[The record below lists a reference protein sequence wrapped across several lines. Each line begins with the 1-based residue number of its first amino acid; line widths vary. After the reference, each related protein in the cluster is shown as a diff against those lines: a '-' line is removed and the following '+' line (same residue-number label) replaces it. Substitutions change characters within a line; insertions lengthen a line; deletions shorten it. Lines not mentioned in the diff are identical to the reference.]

1 VESENPATNRFF
13 EIKISNLPVK
23 PAALQIGSF
32 SLTSAGDLTFTAG
45 AAQQPLLQPQ
55 IVSSGRAGAQE
66 TISFTT
72 MTGANY
78 RLRYT
83 TILAGSV
90 PTWTE
95 LPIIIPGDGSTQTLT
110 DTSTDAQR
118 FYAVE
123 AFR

>member
-1 VESENPATNRFF
+1 
-13 EIKISNLPVK
+13 
-23 PAALQIGSF
+23 
-32 SLTSAGDLTFTAG
+32 
-45 AAQQPLLQPQ
+45 
-55 IVSSGRAGAQE
+55 
-66 TISFTT
+66 

-90 PTWTE
+90 PTWTA
-95 LPIIIPGDGSTQTLT
+95 LPTIIPGDGSTKTLT

-123 AFR
+123 ASR